1 MCPFLCSVHLSVYR
15 YVGFG
20 RYTLVLYFHEL
31 FCLLLFL
38 VQLYEHSYSLRSTV
52 NRSRN
57 DNPLSLPPF
66 CSLLRC
72 LPTHSSHDR
81 LNWPPKSSRR
91 RRPSLPPSLRGMS
104 KQWLA
109 CLLGLP
115 SLPPFARPN
124 VDLSLKP
131 LLSPF
136 VGVFLPSLIVCLSPF
151 WSFFFPAA
159 RRSSFS
165 PSKPISLPPL
175 PFACSLRRFGL
186 ERGKTGLPHV
196 RPPFRYPPQFERG
209 RSAGGSAAVAA
220 FQVSSLPPLPTF
232 FFLPLP
238 APGLSVCGREEEGRR
253 GIRRGREGKG
263 GGVGIR
269 NRLVRGSPEHKK
281 SFAKVESGMRVV
293 GQR

>member
-1 MCPFLCSVHLSVYR
+1 MPVGANVLNRLNNEGALRMCPFLCSVHLSVYR

-91 RRPSLPPSLRGMS
+91 PSLPPFVVHGMS

-109 CLLGLP
+109 CLLGPP

-165 PSKPISLPPL
+165 PSKPISLPPS
-175 PFACSLRRFGL
+175 PSLVLFDGL
-186 ERGKTGLPHV
+186 AWREGRQAFPTSV
-196 RPPFRYPPQFERG
+196 RPSVTHPSSSEVGRPVGRLRWQHSKFPHYHLFRP
-209 RSAGGSAAVAA
+209 SS
-220 FQVSSLPPLPTF
+220 SSLFPHQAYLCV
-232 FFLPLP
+232 
-238 APGLSVCGREEEGRR
+238 GGKRRED
-253 GIRRGREGKG
+253 G
-263 GGVGIR
+263 G
-269 NRLVRGSPEHKK
+269 
-281 SFAKVESGMRVV
+281 
-293 GQR
+293 